1 LKYTLQ
7 QAREAIR
14 QNPELTRE
22 MLLSYDEIKAF
33 TNAKEYTSDG
43 VVEVLKCTK
52 HRGAM
57 ILKSLERKGYLVKL
71 SSTRAF
77 YGRLVE

>member
-1 LKYTLQ
+1 MKYTLQ
-7 QAREAIR
+7 QAREALR
-14 QNPELTRE
+14 QHPHLSRE

-43 VVEVLKCTK
+43 IVAVLNCTK

-57 ILKSLERKGYLVKL
+57 ILRSLERKGYLVRL
-71 SSTRAF
+71 SSTKAF